1 MDIENYNFRY
11 NAYKNNTFNL
21 KVVEETLDES
31 KMNAYQY
38 LRQFQLDSTGY
49 KRFDFGMQ
57 DIYRTN
63 NVNHKVIYVP
73 RRWLFYIEHDFINVG
88 KRLAYKRSDVYEKDL
103 SYDDI
108 ITRTNLFDS
117 TFLVFIN
124 GTLYTKGI
132 KLLCKEDK
140 TYIVFNCKEEP
151 AVDGFTIADMRNY
164 IETNAKVSIIFIPNV
179 GITSI
184 NTNAYRVKQSNNDKG
199 IAYRLLNLAEQ
210 ANYDNN
216 VLAYITNKS
225 TLNSTP
231 TNVNFGGT
239 GLYVDKYTVQ
249 DIIDTNPKNTAM
261 NIQLIPLRHLFT
273 KVTIGMGDKWFKL
286 PIQDYPIAVENCLVF
301 DNEGNFIHDAKVKHY
316 YPNVY
321 SVENIDEIINI
332 KEICIYVFYYKTT
345 QHILKHQNM
354 IEVYH
359 KYIPNY
365 LDKYREGTIIELL
378 KNFEPNIVD
387 YNIKDFVRSPEYND
401 HFKYKIEKMKEFIRA
416 DVNNFR
422 RYLRNLKLGNNY
434 YYVDV
439 SKVDLESKRR
449 SNNVDTGL
457 DYKEFDQDMYMFVF
471 RNDFKG
477 MYDKLLIHVD
487 GLRYETINFFGN
499 EKYDFLYIPCDLVK
513 EDTII
518 EVEKLTEVMKKYEFT
533 PITNSEII
541 SIDIGEYAVR
551 NKTLYNDLFIVD
563 KETSEYIDPDRYQI
577 IFPIELSIEDNV
589 SDVKLDYL
597 IADSSYFYLSG
608 LEDGKVQLIQQETI
622 EPDDVIGYI
631 KTDDDVTDDLYQLE
645 IEDTDVDFDE
655 CEEDGGIIKYIKSQ
669 DGNNA
674 DYMFR
679 IRNGKVFVE
688 VVYNEDNK
696 NKAVVAQPGNVII
709 DLGEVFL
716 RCARQVKI
724 RIVDNTLMGRP
735 LELHIKK
742 NFRIAAVNIQEGTDV
757 FQPIKF
763 TAEVKNDSRYFR
775 IYRNGR
781 LIPRHMGNVRFPM
794 DYEYGELQVFP
805 GFTRTDEDHVIVEIM
820 PYMMNQVCYLESIP
834 KDKVVDLTGMIDKP
848 FDFKWYEIY
857 LNGRKLTKKDVE
869 IISANKIKI
878 LKSNSLRWLEIV
890 ENSRDKEY
898 FGHKPVYDIID
909 SLFELDEEFANAVNG
924 SIKDLEDIEEPV
936 IEQIISMLEY
946 LLRYFY
952 DNYMIP
958 ELGLINPDELQL
970 SRYTIKY
977 YNPLI
982 SEEKE
987 KPFMLSGDI
996 GKINAELILPVNPD
1010 SE

>member
-21 KVVEETLDES
+21 KVVEETLDEV
-31 KMNAYQY
+31 KMSAYQY

-49 KRFDFGMQ
+49 KRFDFKMQ

-73 RRWLFYIEHDFINVG
+73 RRWLFYIDHEFINVG
-88 KRLAYKRSDVYEKDL
+88 KRLAYKRSDLYEKDL

-108 ITRTNLFDS
+108 ISRANLFDS

-124 GTLYTKGI
+124 GILYTRGV

-151 AVDGFTIADMRNY
+151 AIDGFSIEDMRNY
-164 IETNAKVSIIFIPNV
+164 IATNADVSIIFIPNI
-179 GITSI
+179 GITNI
-184 NTNAYRVKQSNNDKG
+184 KTNAYRVKQSNNIDG
-199 IAYRLLNLAEQ
+199 VSYRLVNLAENV
-210 ANYDNN
+210 NYDNN
-216 VLAYITNKS
+216 TLAFITRPTELS
-225 TLNSTP
+225 STP
-231 TNVNFGGT
+231 TTVEFGHNGVFVNK
-239 GLYVDKYTVQ
+239 D
-249 DIIDTNPKNTAM
+249 DIQEVIDSNPQNTTI
-261 NIQLIPLRHLFT
+261 NIQLIPLRHLFD
-273 KVTIGMGDKWFKL
+273 KIVIGNGDKWFKL
-286 PIQDYPIAVENCLVF
+286 PMQDYPIAIENCLVF
-301 DNEGNFIHDAKVKHY
+301 DSNGNFIHNAKVKHY

-321 SVENIDEIINI
+321 SIENIDEIVNTT
-332 KEICIYVFYYKTT
+332 ELHVYVFYYKNT

-365 LDKYREGTIIELL
+365 LDKYREGIILEFL
-378 KNFEPNIVD
+378 KNFEPDIVD
-387 YNIKDFVRSPEYND
+387 YNIKDFVRSPEYTD
-401 HFKYKIEKMKEFIRA
+401 HFRYKIEKMKEFIRA
-416 DVNNFR
+416 DINNFR
-422 RYLRNLKLGNNY
+422 KYLRNLKLGNNY

-449 SNNVDTGL
+449 TNNIDTGL
-457 DYKEFDQDMYMFVF
+457 NYKEFDEEMYMFVF

-487 GLRYETINFFGN
+487 GLRYETLNFFGN
-499 EKYDFLYIPCDLVK
+499 EKYDFLYIPCRLLKKDSV
-513 EDTII
+513 I
-518 EVEKLTEVMKKYEFT
+518 EVEKLTEVIRKYEFT
-533 PITNSEII
+533 PYNNSEII

-551 NKTLYNDLFIVD
+551 NKTLYNDLFLVD
-563 KETSEYIDPDRYQI
+563 KETSEYIDPERYQI

-597 IADSSYFYLSG
+597 IADSTYFYLSG
-608 LEDGKVQLIQQETI
+608 LEEGKVQLIQQETI
-622 EPDDVIGYI
+622 EPDDVIGHI
-631 KTDDDVTDDLYQLE
+631 RTDDDITDDIYQLE
-645 IEDTDVDFDE
+645 VEDEDVDFDE
-655 CEEDGGIIKYIKSQ
+655 YEEDGGIIKYIKSK
-669 DGNNA
+669 DDENV

-688 VVYNEDNK
+688 VIYNEENK
-696 NKAVVAQPGNVII
+696 NRAVVAQPSNVII

-716 RCARQVKI
+716 RCARNVKI
-724 RIVDNTLMGRP
+724 KIVDNTLAGRP

-742 NFRIAAVNIQEGTDV
+742 NFRVAALDIQEGMDIL
-757 FQPIKF
+757 QPIKF

-781 LIPRHMGNVRFPM
+781 LIPRHIGSVRFPM
-794 DYEYGELQVFP
+794 DYSYGELQVFP
-805 GFTRTDEDHVIVEIM
+805 GFARDDDDHVIVEIM

-834 KDKVVDLTGMIDKP
+834 DDKVIDLTGLIDKP
-848 FDFKWYEIY
+848 FDFKWHEIY

-878 LKSNSLRWLEIV
+878 LKSKSLQWLEIV

-898 FGHKPVYDIID
+898 FGYTPVYDIID
-909 SLFELDEEFANAVNG
+909 LLFELDEEFANAVNS

-936 IEQIISMLEY
+936 VDGLVTMFDY

-952 DNYMIP
+952 DEYMIP
-958 ELGLINPDELQL
+958 KFGLINPDNLQINK
-970 SRYTIKY
+970 YAIKY
-977 YNPLI
+977 YDPLI
-982 SEEKE
+982 SLEKE
-987 KPFMLSGDI
+987 KPFMISGDI
-996 GKINAELILPVNPD
+996 GRKKTKLVLPVNPD

>member
-73 RRWLFYIEHDFINVG
+73 RRWLFYIDHEFINVG
-88 KRLAYKRSDVYEKDL
+88 KRLAYKRSNLYEKDL

-108 ITRTNLFDS
+108 INRTDLFDS

-124 GTLYTKGI
+124 GVLYTRGI
-132 KLLCKEDK
+132 KVLCKEDK

-151 AVDGFTIADMRNY
+151 AIDGFTIEDMRNF
-164 IETNAKVSIIFIPNV
+164 ISTNAKVSILFIPNV
-179 GITSI
+179 GIT
-184 NTNAYRVKQSNNDKG
+184 NVRTNAYRVKQSNNTDG
-199 IAYRLLNLAEQ
+199 IAYRLINLAEQ
-210 ANYDNN
+210 AKYDDNT
-216 VLAYITNKS
+216 LAFITDTTS
-225 TLNSTP
+225 LSSLP
-231 TNVNFGGT
+231 TNIKFSST
-239 GLYVDKYTVQ
+239 GMYVDGKSVQ
-249 DIIDTNPKNTAM
+249 HIIDRNPRNTTM
-261 NIQLIPLRHLFT
+261 NIQIIPLRHLFDKIT
-273 KVTIGMGDKWFKL
+273 VGMGDKWFKL
-286 PIQDYPIAVENCLVF
+286 PIQDYPIALENCLVF
-301 DNEGNFIHDAKVKHY
+301 DNNGNFIHDAQIKHY

-321 SVENIDEIINI
+321 SIENIDDIIENTELHVYI
-332 KEICIYVFYYKTT
+332 FYYKTT

-354 IEVYH
+354 LEVYH
-359 KYIPNY
+359 KYVPQY
-365 LDKYREGTIIELL
+365 LDKYREGTILEFL
-378 KNFEPNIVD
+378 KNFEPDVVD
-387 YNIKDFVRSPEYND
+387 YNIKDFVRSPEYKD
-401 HFKYKIEKMKEFIRA
+401 HFKYKIEKMKEFIKA

-449 SNNVDTGL
+449 NDNSDTGL
-457 DYKEFDQDMYMFVF
+457 DYREFEEEMYMFVF

-487 GLRYETINFFGN
+487 GIRYETLNFFGN
-499 EKYDFLYIPCDLVK
+499 EKYDFLYVPCRILK
-513 EDTII
+513 EDSII
-518 EVEKLTEVMKKYEFT
+518 EVEKLTEVIRKYEFT
-533 PITNSEII
+533 PYSNDEII

-551 NKTLYNDLFIVD
+551 NKTLYNDLFLVD
-563 KETSEYIDPDRYQI
+563 KETSEYIDPEKYQI
-577 IFPIELSIEDNV
+577 IFPIELSIEDHV

-597 IADSSYFYLSG
+597 IADSTYFYLSG
-608 LEDGKVQLIQQETI
+608 LEEGKVQLIQQETI
-622 EPDDVIGYI
+622 EPDDIVGYI
-631 KTDDDVTDDLYQLE
+631 RTDDDKNDDLYQFE
-645 IEDTDVDFDE
+645 VDDVDVDFEENDE
-655 CEEDGGIIKYIKSQ
+655 EGGIVKYIKSK
-669 DGNNA
+669 DNDNV

-679 IRNGKVFVE
+679 IRNGKVFIE
-688 VVYNEDNK
+688 VIYNEESK
-696 NKAVVAQPGNVII
+696 NRAVVAQPGNVII

-716 RCARQVKI
+716 RCARNVKI
-724 RIVDNTLMGRP
+724 KVIDSSLVGRQ

-742 NFRIAAVNIQEGTDV
+742 NFRVAALNVQEGVDL

-763 TAEVKNDSRYFR
+763 TAAVKNDSRYFR

-781 LIPRHMGNVRFPM
+781 LIPRHIGTVRFPV
-794 DYEYGELQVFP
+794 DYSYGELQVFP
-805 GFTRTDEDHVIVEIM
+805 GFARTNDDHVIVEIM
-820 PYMMNQVCYLESIP
+820 PYMMSQVCYLESIP
-834 KDKVVDLTGMIDKP
+834 KDKVVDLTGLIDKP
-848 FDFKWYEIY
+848 FDLKWHEIY
-857 LNGRKLTKKDVE
+857 LNGRKLTKYDIE

-878 LKSNSLRWLEIV
+878 LKSNSLQWLEIV

-898 FGHKPVYDIID
+898 FGYKPIYDIID
-909 SLFELDEEFANAVNG
+909 ILFEMDEEFANAVNG
-924 SIKDLEDIEEPV
+924 SITDLEDIEEPV
-936 IEQIISMLEY
+936 IDGIISMLEY

-952 DNYMIP
+952 DEYMIP
-958 ELGLINPDELQL
+958 NLGMINPDNLQL
-970 SRYTIKY
+970 SKGTIRYY
-977 YNPLI
+977 DPLI
-982 SEEKE
+982 STEKE

-996 GKINAELILPVNPD
+996 GKVGAKLILPINPD